1 MKTKQLIG
9 FYLYYCLGFTHI
21 HWKWGPLLL
30 FYLVDN
36 IFKMIGT
43 MKRLNCDVTIEIHEC
58 NILIRLVTLVD
69 GLKTNSE
76 YIFPL
81 FILKY

>member
-1 MKTKQLIG
+1 
-9 FYLYYCLGFTHI
+9 
-21 HWKWGPLLL
+21 
-30 FYLVDN
+30 
-36 IFKMIGT
+36 MIGT
-43 MKRLNCDVTIEIHEC
+43 MKGLNCDVTIEIHEC